1 MCNCRRVKIILYIVY
16 YGRRIYIIYYNF
28 FCRIEYEMGFFDD
41 IKVFD
46 IVVVREFL
54 EEEKELLN
62 LY

>member
-1 MCNCRRVKIILYIVY
+1 
-16 YGRRIYIIYYNF
+16 
-28 FCRIEYEMGFFDD
+28 MGFFDD
-41 IKVFD
+41 IKGFD

>member
-1 MCNCRRVKIILYIVY
+1 
-16 YGRRIYIIYYNF
+16 
-28 FCRIEYEMGFFDD
+28 MGFFDD